1 MRKGKLIQGGAF
13 LSTMAL
19 LLAGCGGSGGEA
31 SLSAPGV
38 APTIVGGTPVSEGA
52 YPAQVALLSKSQSNV
67 YQAQFCGGTLI
78 GSQWVITAAHCV
90 QGTAASSIDIG
101 VGITNLPDGPAP
113 EKRVAV
119 SSIKVHPSY
128 NGSTNVND
136 VALIKLASTV
146 SQRPLPYAGPTRGS
160 LYNPG
165 TTAVAVGWGATS
177 EGGPYPTQMYKVN
190 LPLIDDATCAGAYSG
205 FSDDAMVCAGN
216 VASGGI
222 DTCQGDSGG
231 PLMVNGVLIGLTSFG
246 IGCARPGYPGV
257 YTEVKT
263 YASFIQSTTGV
274 APY

>member
-1 MRKGKLIQGGAF
+1 MNKPLIRGGLVLGA
-13 LSTMAL
+13 MAIF
-19 LLAGCGGSGGEA
+19 LAGCGSSGGEA
-31 SLSAPGV
+31 SLSGSGI

-67 YQAQFCGGTLI
+67 SRAQFCGGTLI
-78 GSQWVITAAHCV
+78 SNQWVVTAAHCV
-90 QGTAASSIDIG
+90 QGESSRSMDIG
-101 VGITNLPDGPAP
+101 VGLTTLPNGSAP

-119 SSIKVHPSY
+119 SSIKVHPNY
-128 NGSTNVND
+128 NSRTSTND
-136 VALIKLASTV
+136 IALIKLASPV
-146 SQRPLPYAGPTRGS
+146 SQRPLPYAGPSRGS

-165 TTAVAVGWGATS
+165 TTAVAVGWGLLS
-177 EGGPYPTQMYKVN
+177 EGGAKPNQLYKVN
-190 LPLIDDATCAGAYSG
+190 LPLIADSTCASAYSG
-205 FSDDAMVCAGN
+205 FSNDAMVCAGN
-216 VASGGI
+216 MSNGGI

-246 IGCARPGYPGV
+246 IGCAQPGYPGV